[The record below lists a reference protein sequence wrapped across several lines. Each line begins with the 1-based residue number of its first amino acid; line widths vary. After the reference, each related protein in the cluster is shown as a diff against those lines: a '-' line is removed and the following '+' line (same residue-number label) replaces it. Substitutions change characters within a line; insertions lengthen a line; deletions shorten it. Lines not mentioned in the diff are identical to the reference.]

1 MKSLLKNLGL
11 ILMIIGAAILV
22 GVFFTGSAAIN
33 DNGVL
38 GGSAALIV
46 IGLIVYIVLNKRIAA
61 LPVKKTPTKIAAP
74 MIISIRPKFLSKLFM
89 CVFY

>member
-46 IGLIVYIVLNKRIAA
+46 IGLIIYIVLKKRI
-61 LPVKKTPTKIAAP
+61 V
-74 MIISIRPKFLSKLFM
+74 
-89 CVFY
+89 Y

>member
-33 DNGVL
+33 DNGVI
-38 GGSAALIV
+38 GGSTALIV
-46 IGLIVYIVLNKRIAA
+46 IGLIVYIVLNKRI
-61 LPVKKTPTKIAAP
+61 VD
-74 MIISIRPKFLSKLFM
+74 
-89 CVFY
+89 

>member
-11 ILMIIGAAILV
+11 ILMIIGAAIVV

-46 IGLIVYIVLNKRIAA
+46 IGLIVYIVLNKRI
-61 LPVKKTPTKIAAP
+61 VD
-74 MIISIRPKFLSKLFM
+74 
-89 CVFY
+89 

>member
-1 MKSLLKNLGL
+1 MKSLLKNLSL

-46 IGLIVYIVLNKRIAA
+46 IGLIVYIVLNKRI
-61 LPVKKTPTKIAAP
+61 VD
-74 MIISIRPKFLSKLFM
+74 
-89 CVFY
+89 

>member
-33 DNGVL
+33 DNGIL

-46 IGLIVYIVLNKRIAA
+46 IGLIVYIVLNKRI
-61 LPVKKTPTKIAAP
+61 VD
-74 MIISIRPKFLSKLFM
+74 
-89 CVFY
+89 

>member
-22 GVFFTGSAAIN
+22 GVCFTGSAAIN

-46 IGLIVYIVLNKRIAA
+46 IGLIVYIVLNKRI
-61 LPVKKTPTKIAAP
+61 VD
-74 MIISIRPKFLSKLFM
+74 
-89 CVFY
+89 

>member
-11 ILMIIGAAILV
+11 ILMIIGAAILF

-46 IGLIVYIVLNKRIAA
+46 IGLIVYIVLNKRI
-61 LPVKKTPTKIAAP
+61 VD
-74 MIISIRPKFLSKLFM
+74 
-89 CVFY
+89 

>member
-1 MKSLLKNLGL
+1 MKSLLMNLGL

-46 IGLIVYIVLNKRIAA
+46 IGLIVYIVLNKRI
-61 LPVKKTPTKIAAP
+61 VD
-74 MIISIRPKFLSKLFM
+74 
-89 CVFY
+89 

>member
-11 ILMIIGAAILV
+11 ILMIIGTAILV

-46 IGLIVYIVLNKRIAA
+46 IGLIVYIVLNKRI
-61 LPVKKTPTKIAAP
+61 VD
-74 MIISIRPKFLSKLFM
+74 
-89 CVFY
+89 

>member
-11 ILMIIGAAILV
+11 ILMIIGAVILV

-46 IGLIVYIVLNKRIAA
+46 IGLIVYIVLNKRI
-61 LPVKKTPTKIAAP
+61 VD
-74 MIISIRPKFLSKLFM
+74 
-89 CVFY
+89 

>member
-46 IGLIVYIVLNKRIAA
+46 IGLIVYIVLNKRI
-61 LPVKKTPTKIAAP
+61 VG
-74 MIISIRPKFLSKLFM
+74 
-89 CVFY
+89 

>member
-38 GGSAALIV
+38 GGSAALFV
-46 IGLIVYIVLNKRIAA
+46 IGLIVDIVLNKRI
-61 LPVKKTPTKIAAP
+61 VD
-74 MIISIRPKFLSKLFM
+74 
-89 CVFY
+89 

>member
-33 DNGVL
+33 DNGVF

-46 IGLIVYIVLNKRIAA
+46 IGLIVYIVLNKRI
-61 LPVKKTPTKIAAP
+61 VD
-74 MIISIRPKFLSKLFM
+74 
-89 CVFY
+89 

>member
-22 GVFFTGSAAIN
+22 GVFFTGRAAIN

-46 IGLIVYIVLNKRIAA
+46 IGLIVYIVLNKRI
-61 LPVKKTPTKIAAP
+61 VD
-74 MIISIRPKFLSKLFM
+74 
-89 CVFY
+89 

>member
-38 GGSAALIV
+38 GGSAAIIV
-46 IGLIVYIVLNKRIAA
+46 IGLIVYIVLNKRI
-61 LPVKKTPTKIAAP
+61 VD
-74 MIISIRPKFLSKLFM
+74 
-89 CVFY
+89 

>member
-46 IGLIVYIVLNKRIAA
+46 IGLIVYNKKVRVELRTFLFYRLYSLYSRLPKRKVL
-61 LPVKKTPTKIAAP
+61 
-74 MIISIRPKFLSKLFM
+74 FF
-89 CVFY
+89 

>member
-1 MKSLLKNLGL
+1 MKSLLKNLGM

-46 IGLIVYIVLNKRIAA
+46 IGLIVYIVLNKRI
-61 LPVKKTPTKIAAP
+61 VD
-74 MIISIRPKFLSKLFM
+74 
-89 CVFY
+89 

>member
-11 ILMIIGAAILV
+11 ILMIIGADILV

-46 IGLIVYIVLNKRIAA
+46 IGLIVYIVLNKRI
-61 LPVKKTPTKIAAP
+61 VD
-74 MIISIRPKFLSKLFM
+74 
-89 CVFY
+89 

>member
-1 MKSLLKNLGL
+1 MKTLLKNLGL

-46 IGLIVYIVLNKRIAA
+46 IGLIVYIVLNKRI
-61 LPVKKTPTKIAAP
+61 VD
-74 MIISIRPKFLSKLFM
+74 
-89 CVFY
+89 

>member
-46 IGLIVYIVLNKRIAA
+46 IGLIVYIVLNKRI
-61 LPVKKTPTKIAAP
+61 V
-74 MIISIRPKFLSKLFM
+74 
-89 CVFY
+89 Y

>member
-46 IGLIVYIVLNKRIAA
+46 IGLIVYIVLNKR
-61 LPVKKTPTKIAAP
+61 V
-74 MIISIRPKFLSKLFM
+74 
-89 CVFY
+89 VD

>member
-11 ILMIIGAAILV
+11 ILMIIGAVILV
-22 GVFFTGSAAIN
+22 GVFLTGSSLIN

-46 IGLIVYIVLNKRIAA
+46 IGLIVYIALNKR
-61 LPVKKTPTKIAAP
+61 V
-74 MIISIRPKFLSKLFM
+74 
-89 CVFY
+89 VD

>member
-22 GVFFTGSAAIN
+22 GDFFTGSAAIN

-46 IGLIVYIVLNKRIAA
+46 IGLIVYIVLNKRI
-61 LPVKKTPTKIAAP
+61 VD
-74 MIISIRPKFLSKLFM
+74 
-89 CVFY
+89 

>member
-46 IGLIVYIVLNKRIAA
+46 IGLIVYIVLNKRI
-61 LPVKKTPTKIAAP
+61 VDS
-74 MIISIRPKFLSKLFM
+74 SI
-89 CVFY
+89 

>member
-1 MKSLLKNLGL
+1 MKTLLKNLSL
-11 ILMIIGAAILV
+11 VRMILGAAILV

-46 IGLIVYIVLNKRIAA
+46 IGLIVYIVLNKRI
-61 LPVKKTPTKIAAP
+61 VD
-74 MIISIRPKFLSKLFM
+74 
-89 CVFY
+89 

>member
-11 ILMIIGAAILV
+11 TLMIIGAAILV

-46 IGLIVYIVLNKRIAA
+46 IGLIVYIVLNKRI
-61 LPVKKTPTKIAAP
+61 VD
-74 MIISIRPKFLSKLFM
+74 
-89 CVFY
+89 

>member
-22 GVFFTGSAAIN
+22 GIACTGSAAIN
-33 DNGVL
+33 DNAVL

-46 IGLIVYIVLNKRIAA
+46 IGLIVYIVLNKRIAD
-61 LPVKKTPTKIAAP
+61 
-74 MIISIRPKFLSKLFM
+74 
-89 CVFY
+89 

>member
-46 IGLIVYIVLNKRIAA
+46 IGLIVYIALNKRI
-61 LPVKKTPTKIAAP
+61 VD
-74 MIISIRPKFLSKLFM
+74 
-89 CVFY
+89 

>member
-38 GGSAALIV
+38 GGSAALIG
-46 IGLIVYIVLNKRIAA
+46 IGLIVYIVLNKRI
-61 LPVKKTPTKIAAP
+61 VDQ
-74 MIISIRPKFLSKLFM
+74 SIKEQK
-89 CVFY
+89 

>member
-46 IGLIVYIVLNKRIAA
+46 IGLIVYIILNKRI
-61 LPVKKTPTKIAAP
+61 VD
-74 MIISIRPKFLSKLFM
+74 
-89 CVFY
+89 

>member
-1 MKSLLKNLGL
+1 MKSLLKNVGL

-46 IGLIVYIVLNKRIAA
+46 IGLIVYIVLNKRI
-61 LPVKKTPTKIAAP
+61 VD
-74 MIISIRPKFLSKLFM
+74 
-89 CVFY
+89 